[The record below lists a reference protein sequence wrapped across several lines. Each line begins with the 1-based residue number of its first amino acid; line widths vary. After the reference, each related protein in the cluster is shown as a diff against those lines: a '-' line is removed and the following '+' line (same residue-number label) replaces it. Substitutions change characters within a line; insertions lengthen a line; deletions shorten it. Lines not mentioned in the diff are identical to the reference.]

1 MCTAS
6 WLIQP
11 EGFELFFNRDES
23 RGRGRARPPERLEL
37 EGVRA
42 LAPVDADA
50 GGTWLGVNEHG
61 LALGLLNAAS
71 APGSDARAASAEPRS
86 RGLLVRGLLAA
97 RSAREALERLARES
111 LEPYRGF
118 TLALFEAGREPLVHS
133 WDGREL
139 TPCAARLP
147 LSSSSL
153 DGVRAQAERERVLAD
168 LLARAAEPERELL
181 ARFQASH
188 APERGPWS
196 PCMHRADAV
205 TVSASQVRVDARAV
219 ALRYAPG
226 APCTAEFGAW
236 LELERV

>member
-1 MCTAS
+1 M
-6 WLIQP
+6 
-11 EGFELFFNRDES
+11 
-23 RGRGRARPPERLEL
+23 
-37 EGVRA
+37 
-42 LAPVDADA
+42 
-50 GGTWLGVNEHG
+50 
-61 LALGLLNAAS
+61 
-71 APGSDARAASAEPRS
+71 
-86 RGLLVRGLLAA
+86 
-97 RSAREALERLARES
+97 
-111 LEPYRGF
+111 
-118 TLALFEAGREPLVHS
+118 HS